1 MFKLQKHL
9 LLFNIIL
16 FIGLGL
22 IFITNNQ
29 QAMGMDNNNDGISE
43 NNSVVDNHIDE
54 YNIFRNLLLTQG
66 RISQQLINALFNHSS
81 KTEINFFSNQLQ
93 QIHQQIITYQ
103 QRQLNNQE
111 RMLRNFDNNMTRVQ
125 LEREYLL
132 LTQEM
137 ISAINN
143 TLLYASE
150 EQINT
155 LRNIQTRID
164 QNQRQINIIRNQI
177 QNNQNRPK
185 NNNRRR

>member
-1 MFKLQKHL
+1 MFKLQNQFKIISIY
-9 LLFNIIL
+9 LFT
-16 FIGLGL
+16 FLGL
-22 IFITNNQ
+22 LFITNNYQ
-29 QAMGMDNNNDGISE
+29 VMATGNNDGISE

-66 RISQQLINALFNHSS
+66 RISQQLINELLYHSS
-81 KTEINFFSNQLQ
+81 ETEINFLLSQLQ
-93 QIHQQIITYQ
+93 QIHQEIITYQ

-111 RMLRNFDNNMTRVQ
+111 RILRNFDNNMTRVQ

-137 ISAINN
+137 ITAINN
-143 TLLYASE
+143 TPLYASE
-150 EQINT
+150 EEINI

-164 QNQRQINIIRNQI
+164 QNQRQINIIKNQT
-177 QNNQNRPK
+177 QNNQNQP

>member
-1 MFKLQKHL
+1 MMFKIKNNL
-9 LLFNIIL
+9 LLNIFAFILLGLL
-16 FIGLGL
+16 FI
-22 IFITNNQ
+22 INNYQ
-29 QAMGMDNNNDGISE
+29 VMGMDNNDTSE

-54 YNIFRNLLLTQG
+54 YDIFRNLLLSQG

-81 KTEINFFSNQLQ
+81 VTEINFLLNQMQ
-93 QIHQQIITYQ
+93 QVHQQLITYQ

-143 TLLYASE
+143 TPLYASE

-177 QNNQNRPK
+177 QNNQNQP
-185 NNNRRR
+185 NNHRRH